1 MSQMFGVPPTSMYP
15 QQQQPGPG
23 YYGQQMHSPLGT
35 LAAYKGDLI
44 YPVFTIGFFLVGVV
58 VVVKVL
64 LSLVALLGAKLFHG
78 FIPRSIDD
86 LLTGNRK
93 RRSIDEVDDTP
104 LDQAKLDGLTAVVMA
119 ALDSQ
124 QCQQRMICELGSFVQ
139 KYDSVHLIAGLAERL
154 VPENYVEQVRA
165 FQNTGQCDDYKCG
178 QSSSTVA
185 STSPE
190 VKPEAS
196 SSKDVESL

>member
-1 MSQMFGVPPTSMYP
+1 
-15 QQQQPGPG
+15 
-23 YYGQQMHSPLGT
+23 
-35 LAAYKGDLI
+35 LI

-64 LSLVALLGAKLFHG
+64 LSLFALLGAKLFHG

-86 LLTGNRK
+86 LLSGGNRK

-124 QCQQRMICELGSFVQ
+124 QWYVKNKSPNLGFLFLVGQ
-139 KYDSVHLIAGLAERL
+139 K
-154 VPENYVEQVRA
+154 
-165 FQNTGQCDDYKCG
+165 F
-178 QSSSTVA
+178 
-185 STSPE
+185 
-190 VKPEAS
+190 
-196 SSKDVESL
+196 

>member
-1 MSQMFGVPPTSMYP
+1 LNDYKFLPPT
-15 QQQQPGPG
+15 
-23 YYGQQMHSPLGT
+23 
-35 LAAYKGDLI
+35 GDLI

-124 QCQQRMICELGSFVQ
+124 QWYVKNKSPNLGFLFLVGQ
-139 KYDSVHLIAGLAERL
+139 K
-154 VPENYVEQVRA
+154 
-165 FQNTGQCDDYKCG
+165 F
-178 QSSSTVA
+178 
-185 STSPE
+185 
-190 VKPEAS
+190 
-196 SSKDVESL
+196 